1 MNPYAIISL
10 FSFIVAFFLGNF
22 IYYKN
27 PNNRLNKL
35 IAILCFLVAYLS
47 FVEFGLRQSETIS
60 TAYFWLKGTFLW
72 PLLTPLLIIII
83 LEVTKRNHLIKKQN
97 FHLLIIFTFNYHII
111 NNSFNQSNHRW
122 IEFRILGMECI
133 FNIKLFY
140 FISNQFVDNFFRTY
154 INNSQLHLLQEKSW
168 V

>member
-47 FVEFGLRQSETIS
+47 FVEFGLGQSETIS

-83 LEVTKRNHLIKKQN
+83 LEVTKRNHLVNYPSLSEGASSFIES
-97 FHLLIIFTFNYHII
+97 TFVVF
-111 NNSFNQSNHRW
+111 S
-122 IEFRILGMECI
+122 
-133 FNIKLFY
+133 
-140 FISNQFVDNFFRTY
+140 
-154 INNSQLHLLQEKSW
+154 EKF
-168 V
+168 